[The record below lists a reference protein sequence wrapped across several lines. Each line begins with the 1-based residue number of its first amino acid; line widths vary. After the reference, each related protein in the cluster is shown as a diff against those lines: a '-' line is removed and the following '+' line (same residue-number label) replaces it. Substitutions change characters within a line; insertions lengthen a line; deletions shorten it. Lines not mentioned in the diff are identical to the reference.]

1 MAAIVNAVADVV
13 EDVAE
18 FVGDAVE
25 DVVDVV
31 ETTVQAVVENP
42 EIIIIA
48 VAAPYAISAV
58 GAAMGATAATISA
71 VTAPI
76 TAAAISASQGGD
88 IEDIGKAA
96 LTAYIV
102 PQVARGAAGA
112 AAGAGLQNT
121 LANAVGGAAGGA
133 TAAAIQ
139 GGDIG
144 KAALASAISSGA
156 GAEIKERLTGLG
168 AAEDQTAI
176 GADRGISPATAETIG
191 RVAGATL
198 GGAAT
203 GNAEAAATSALLGE
217 LNRELRRLSEKEVDI
232 GFGPGK
238 FTQDLTEA
246 DVTGMSDEDFDRM
259 MSAIETDLSEAER
272 EEIQAFGP
280 QDYSLTAGSTRRE
293 AEDMGGAQGLR
304 GRLSDIR
311 EREDGT
317 VDFERIFEGE
327 FGGEGLRVP
336 RVPGLEDMGGGT
348 GLTVPKEGGT
358 VTERGFVP
366 EDEILRQIQEE
377 LYPTPSFG
385 GGEGETEVTRQP
397 LDTGTLQV
405 MGSGT
410 TRGVDFARG
419 ETPGIS
425 PRVTGEAAAGILG
438 EKEPL
443 FGGDEDKQ
451 RAVWNRRSLRLRRAL
466 GF

>member
-1 MAAIVNAVADVV
+1 
-13 EDVAE
+13 
-18 FVGDAVE
+18 
-25 DVVDVV
+25 
-31 ETTVQAVVENP
+31 
-42 EIIIIA
+42 
-48 VAAPYAISAV
+48 
-58 GAAMGATAATISA
+58 
-71 VTAPI
+71 
-76 TAAAISASQGGD
+76 
-88 IEDIGKAA
+88 
-96 LTAYIV
+96 
-102 PQVARGAAGA
+102 
-112 AAGAGLQNT
+112 
-121 LANAVGGAAGGA
+121 
-133 TAAAIQ
+133 
-139 GGDIG
+139 
-144 KAALASAISSGA
+144 
-156 GAEIKERLTGLG
+156 
-168 AAEDQTAI
+168 
-176 GADRGISPATAETIG
+176 
-191 RVAGATL
+191 
-198 GGAAT
+198 
-203 GNAEAAATSALLGE
+203 
-217 LNRELRRLSEKEVDI
+217 
-232 GFGPGK
+232 
-238 FTQDLTEA
+238 
-246 DVTGMSDEDFDRM
+246 
-259 MSAIETDLSEAER
+259 
-272 EEIQAFGP
+272 
-280 QDYSLTAGSTRRE
+280 
-293 AEDMGGAQGLR
+293 MGGAQGLR
-304 GRLSDIR
+304 GRLGDIR

-385 GGEGETEVTRQP
+385 GGEGEAEVTRQP

>member
-1 MAAIVNAVADVV
+1 MSAIVNAVADVV

-25 DVVDVV
+25 DVVEVV

-42 EIIIIA
+42 EILVIA
-48 VAAPYAISAV
+48 VAAPQLLPTIGIT
-58 GAAMGATAATISA
+58 GAAIAP
-71 VTAPI
+71 VTASL
-76 TAAAISASQGGD
+76 ISASQGGD
-88 IEDIGKAA
+88 LEDIGKAA
-96 LTAYIV
+96 LTAYVV

-112 AAGAGLQNT
+112 AASAGLQNT

-133 TAAAIQ
+133 TAAVIQ
-139 GGDIG
+139 GGDVG
-144 KAALASAISSGA
+144 KAALASAIASGA

-203 GNAEAAATSALLGE
+203 GNAKAAATSALLGE
-217 LNRELRRLSEKEVDI
+217 LNRELRRLNQKEVDI

-259 MSAIETDLSEAER
+259 MSAIESDLSEAER

-293 AEDMGGAQGLR
+293 AEGMGGAQGLR
-304 GRLSDIR
+304 GRLGDIR

-336 RVPGLEDMGGGT
+336 QVPGLEDMGGGT

-377 LYPTPSFG
+377 LYPTPSFD
-385 GGEGETEVTRQP
+385 GGEGETAVTRQP

-419 ETPGIS
+419 ETPALS